1 MVGIPARVV
10 RPQLSHRPVVGR
22 IDLDHH
28 LMPDPVG
35 DAIEVLLDR
44 VEFLEAR
51 LTHMQKRL
59 REAGVPGRADDPAL
73 STSDCGGTTSLME
86 TCNG

>member
-1 MVGIPARVV
+1 VVGIPARVV
-10 RPQLSHRPVVGR
+10 RPQLSHRRVVGR

-59 REAGVPGRADDPAL
+59 RDAGAPGRVDDPAVPMPDCVGA
-73 STSDCGGTTSLME
+73 TSQME

>member
-1 MVGIPARVV
+1 VIDSTPPDVTVVGIPARVV
-10 RPQLSHRPVVGR
+10 RPQLGHRRVVGR

-35 DAIEVLLDR
+35 DAIAVLLDR

-51 LTHMQKRL
+51 LSHMQR
-59 REAGVPGRADDPAL
+59 RARDAAAPAPQN
-73 STSDCGGTTSLME
+73 LME
-86 TCNG
+86 TDNG